1 MPTVSLS
8 ESLVSPPPPSGVDEA
23 EVRPRSLAV
32 VGAVLGGWAVL
43 AVLETA
49 KEWIGWRLRGN
60 PRSWGA
66 VAAVNLPFWL
76 YWAAATPVIIAL
88 ATRFPLV
95 GGRARRAVVVHLL
108 ASVAAALGHAAV
120 TAGFAVWFLAPGGQL
135 QNPSFLAQF
144 QPLAEGYLLLE
155 IFVYWM
161 ILGVT
166 QTVVVHRRFVAA
178 RIGRAEAEARAA
190 RSESRAAEARLQALR
205 MEIDPH
211 FLFNAMNAV
220 SGLVRTGDARG
231 ATDML
236 ARIGGLLRVTLRY
249 GREGSVSLEREI
261 ELVREYLGIESV
273 RFGERLEVHIDV
285 EAEVLDVAVPPL
297 ILQPL
302 VENAIR
308 HGVSP
313 VPGPASVHIRAYRD
327 GASVRIDVVDSGPG
341 PDEAAQPG
349 TGLSNVS
356 ARVQEEYR
364 GAGSFEIAREPEGGG
379 RATLRLPYRRHDAQ
393 TVPAGDDA

>member
-1 MPTVSLS
+1 VI
-8 ESLVSPPPPSGVDEA
+8 VHGVA
-23 EVRPRSLAV
+23 SVC
-32 VGAVLGGWAVL
+32 
-43 AVLETA
+43 
-49 KEWIGWRLRGN
+49 
-60 PRSWGA
+60 
-66 VAAVNLPFWL
+66 AAV
-76 YWAAATPVIIAL
+76 
-88 ATRFPLV
+88 
-95 GGRARRAVVVHLL
+95 
-108 ASVAAALGHAAV
+108 GHAAV
-120 TAGFAVWFLAPGGQL
+120 TAGFAVLVLAPGGQL
-135 QNPSFLAQF
+135 RDPSFLAQF

-166 QTVVVHRRFVAA
+166 QTVVFHRRFVAA

-220 SGLVRTGDARG
+220 SGLVRTGDTRG

-236 ARIGGLLRVTLRY
+236 ARIGGLLRVTLTY
-249 GREGSVSLEREI
+249 GREGSVSLQREI

-273 RFGERLEVHIDV
+273 RFGERLKVQFDV
-285 EAEVLDVAVPPL
+285 EPEVLDVAVPPL

-308 HGVSP
+308 HGVAP
-313 VPGPASVHIRAYRD
+313 VPGDAWVRIRAYRE
-327 GASVRIDVVDSGPG
+327 GAGVRIDVLDSGPG
-341 PDEAAQPG
+341 PADTARMG

-356 ARVQEEYR
+356 ARVEEEYR
-364 GAGSFEIAREPEGGG
+364 GAGSFEIASDPGGGG
-379 RATLRLPYRRHDAQ
+379 RATLRLPCMPHGILSAL
-393 TVPAGDDA
+393 PGAGR

>member
-8 ESLVSPPPPSGVDEA
+8 EAPALVAHPPGREEGEA
-23 EVRPRSLAV
+23 PPRSYAV
-32 VGAVLGGWAVL
+32 VGAVLGGWLVL

-49 KEWIGWRLRGN
+49 KEWIGWRLRGS

-76 YWAAATPVIIAL
+76 YWAAVTPVIIAL

-95 GGRARRAVVVHLL
+95 GGRTRRAVVVHGI
-108 ASVAAALGHAAV
+108 ASIGAAVGHAAV
-120 TAGFAVWFLAPGGQL
+120 TAGFAVLFLAPGGQL
-135 QNPSFLAQF
+135 QDPSFLAQF
-144 QPLAEGYLLLE
+144 RPLAEGYLLLE

-166 QTVVVHRRFVAA
+166 QTVVFHRRFVAA

-220 SGLVRTGDARG
+220 SGLVRSGDARG

-249 GREGSVSLEREI
+249 GREGSVSLQREI

-273 RFGERLEVHIDV
+273 RFGERLEVEIDV
-285 EAEVLDVAVPPL
+285 AEEVLDVAVPPL

-308 HGVSP
+308 HGVAP
-313 VPGPASVHIRAYRD
+313 VPGPASVRIRAYLD
-327 GASVRIDVVDSGPG
+327 AGSVRIDVLDSGPG
-341 PDEAAQPG
+341 PDASARPG

-364 GAGSFEIAREPEGGG
+364 GAGSFEIVTDPGGGG
-379 RATLRLPYRRHDAQ
+379 RATLRLPRTHPGL
-393 TVPAGDDA
+393 VPASPGVDA